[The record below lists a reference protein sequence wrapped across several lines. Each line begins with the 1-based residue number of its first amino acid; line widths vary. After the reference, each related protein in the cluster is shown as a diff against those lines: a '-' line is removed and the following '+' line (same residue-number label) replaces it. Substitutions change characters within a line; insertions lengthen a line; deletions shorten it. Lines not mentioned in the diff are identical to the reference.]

1 MLRLVK
7 KHTFPLENIVLDKIK
22 ARFKENKR
30 KEKPAQKQQVTYM
43 PKNCFNVILL
53 HQEQKNQTPLFGDH
67 NQKGLIQLYPWIDNP
82 YPAHGISRNEVISV
96 TVQIILLN
104 VKNVTNSPASANY
117 DLPGLS

>member
-1 MLRLVK
+1 MVRLVK

-53 HQEQKNQTPLFGDH
+53 HQEQKKINQTPLYGD
-67 NQKGLIQLYPWIDNP
+67 QTKKG
-82 YPAHGISRNEVISV
+82 
-96 TVQIILLN
+96 
-104 VKNVTNSPASANY
+104 
-117 DLPGLS
+117 